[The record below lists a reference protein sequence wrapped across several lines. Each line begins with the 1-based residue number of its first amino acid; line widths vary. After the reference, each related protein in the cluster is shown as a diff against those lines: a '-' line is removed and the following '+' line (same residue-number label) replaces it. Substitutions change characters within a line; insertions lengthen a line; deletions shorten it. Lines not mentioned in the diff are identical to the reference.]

1 MEWRDTDEYTI
12 MHMTG
17 YAKNIYNKRTFSDAI
32 KYDEYIDSEGDR
44 WFSVGNVD
52 LTDYWDKEAVSWIG
66 DMHDIG
72 DA

>member
-1 MEWRDTDEYTI
+1 MAEKTYTLTITYDDETEEI
-12 MHMTG
+12 V
-17 YAKNIYNKRTFSDAI
+17 
-32 KYDEYIDSEGDR
+32 EYEEFIDMDDR
-44 WFSVGNVD
+44 WFSVGNID

>member
-1 MEWRDTDEYTI
+1 MAEKTYTLKITYDDETDEI
-12 MHMTG
+12 
-17 YAKNIYNKRTFSDAI
+17 FE
-32 KYDEYIDSEGDR
+32 YDEYIDSEGDR